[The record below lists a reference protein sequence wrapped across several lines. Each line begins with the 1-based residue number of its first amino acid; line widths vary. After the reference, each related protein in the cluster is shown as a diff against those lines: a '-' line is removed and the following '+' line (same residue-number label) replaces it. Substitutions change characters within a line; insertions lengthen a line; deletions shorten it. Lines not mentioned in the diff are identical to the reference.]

1 MKKIIKRNR
10 KKIFLFCLFNISMIA
25 SISLVSCSSTQNSDD
40 SIKLK
45 IMELPTEANGQVL
58 LSGLK
63 EQKSSA
69 KSAILG
75 DLSINNGNYIF
86 IYGSLA
92 GSDSTL
98 AFRSWLSGGGIENGG
113 GVSINPIIDS
123 NFFEAFLSEK
133 ELNDKVK
140 VLLFIDNPAF
150 KADNNIFSQLNY
162 DPFETYTETILLN
175 KYNYDYTVEN
185 DLPPSIEH
193 NQIAE
198 FTKLPFEYKSLNG
211 LYIRQDQSAID
222 YRNFVDYAL
231 LVRPNLTSIV
241 GDNNKLSGGIAFSN
255 EKKPVL
261 LENID
266 NDNNSI
272 AANETV
278 KSLYD
283 YYLDKKFESN

>member
-25 SISLVSCSSTQNSDD
+25 SLSLVSCSATQTSDD

-45 IMELPTEANGQVL
+45 IMKLSTEANTKVL
-58 LSGLK
+58 LSNLE
-63 EQKSSA
+63 EQNSSV
-69 KSAILG
+69 KNAILG
-75 DLSINNGNYIF
+75 DSSINNGNYIF

-98 AFRSWLSGGGIENGG
+98 PFRSWLSGGGIENGG

-123 NFFEAFLSEK
+123 SFLEAFLSEK

-150 KADNNIFSQLNY
+150 KAENNIFSELNY
-162 DPFETYTETILLN
+162 DPFETYSEKVLLD
-175 KYNYDYTVEN
+175 KYNYDYTIEN
-185 DLPPSIEH
+185 NLPPSTDH

-198 FTKLPFEYKSLNG
+198 FTKLPFEYKSLSG

-241 GDNNKLSGGIAFSN
+241 GDNSKLSGGIAFSS

-261 LENID
+261 LGTV
-266 NDNNSI
+266 DNNNNTI

>member
-1 MKKIIKRNR
+1 MKKIVKRNR
-10 KKIFLFCLFNISMIA
+10 KKIFLFCLFNISIIA
-25 SISLVSCSSTQNSDD
+25 SMSLVSCSSTQTSDD

-45 IMELPTEANGQVL
+45 IMELPTEANGKVL
-58 LSGLK
+58 LSSLK
-63 EQKSSA
+63 EQKSSV
-69 KSAILG
+69 KNAILG
-75 DLSINNGNYIF
+75 DTSINNGNYIF

-92 GSDSTL
+92 GSNSTL
-98 AFRSWLSGGGIENGG
+98 PFRSWLSGGGIENGG
-113 GVSINPIIDS
+113 GVSINPVIDS
-123 NFFEAFLSEK
+123 NFLEAFLSEK

-150 KADNNIFSQLNY
+150 KSDNNIFSQLNY
-162 DPFETYTETILLN
+162 DPFETYTETILLD
-175 KYNYDYTVEN
+175 KYNYEYTVEN
-185 DLPPSIEH
+185 GLPPSIEH

-261 LENID
+261 LENVD
-266 NDNNSI
+266 NNNNSI

-283 YYLDKKFESN
+283 YYLDKKFESS